1 MAYCERPKRAR
12 SVHGDAGSDLG
23 EMDVQ
28 LIAKEENQDGAQGR
42 KNEAG
47 WMISFVPRARKHVGN
62 GAAEDRSYDAE
73 NDCPEE
79 SHVDVQD

>member
-1 MAYCERPKRAR
+1 MGKPI
-12 SVHGDAGSDLG
+12 GGIPGLDPG

-28 LIAKEENQDGAQGR
+28 LIAKEENQKGAQCR
-42 KNEAG
+42 KNEAC
-47 WMISFVPRARKHVGN
+47 WMKSFVPRARKHVGN

-79 SHVDVQD
+79 RHMHVHY